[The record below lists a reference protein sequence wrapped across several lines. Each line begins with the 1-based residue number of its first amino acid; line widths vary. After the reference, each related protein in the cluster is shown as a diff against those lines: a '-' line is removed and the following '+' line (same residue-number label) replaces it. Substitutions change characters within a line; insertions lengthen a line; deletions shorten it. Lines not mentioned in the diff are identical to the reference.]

1 MFTPHSIDTLKEI
14 IYLNVN
20 LSRELWKDVK
30 LSWLTIFDGS
40 YWYLTVP
47 FGNTVWNVGNF
58 LGYLVLNS
66 IFIGIKMIR
75 Y

>member
-14 IYLNVN
+14 IYLNIN

-30 LSWLTIFDGS
+30 IKSLTIFDGS
-40 YWYLTVP
+40 NWYLAIP
-47 FGNTVWNVGNF
+47 FGNTIWNIGNF
-58 LGYLVLNS
+58 FGYVVLNT
-66 IFIGIKMIR
+66 IFIGIKMIT